1 MTDETKLIN
10 EVLYNLKVP
19 PKQTSQNKKSM
30 KRSEKNI
37 NLNFYDDVL
46 KPLTNKGYKE
56 GGALKEGM
64 LGALAA
70 SKALNKSK
78 VKVEKPKGTK
88 GKGSA
93 DTLTGKL
100 VRTYSV
106 KEKEQMK
113 KSAKDSVKASGLGAT
128 IGKNIKGYKIGKKS
142 TGGKID
148 LPKAADLDGDG
159 TFNEYE
165 TARGEAIQKAMAEQK
180 AEGGLVRGGGQ
191 AIKGTKFKGVF

>member
-1 MTDETKLIN
+1 MTDETKLID
-10 EVLYNLKVP
+10 EVLYSLKVP
-19 PKQTSQNKKSM
+19 PKQTRQNKKSM
-30 KRSEKNI
+30 RRSEKNI
-37 NLNFYDDVL
+37 KRNLYDDVL
-46 KPLTNKGYKE
+46 KPLTPGLKE
-56 GGALKEGM
+56 GGALKAGM

-70 SKALNKSK
+70 SKALGKSK

-113 KSAKDSVKASGLGAT
+113 KKAKDSVKASGLGAT

-159 TFNEYE
+159 TFNRYE
-165 TARGEAIQKAMAEQK
+165 TARGEAIQKAMAERK

-191 AIKGTKFKGVF
+191 AIKGLKFKGIF

>member
-1 MTDETKLIN
+1 MR
-10 EVLYNLKVP
+10 
-19 PKQTSQNKKSM
+19 
-30 KRSEKNI
+30 RSEKNI
-37 NLNFYDDVL
+37 KRNLYDDVL
-46 KPLTNKGYKE
+46 KPLTPGLKE
-56 GGALKEGM
+56 GGALKAGM

-70 SKALNKSK
+70 SKALGKSK

-159 TFNEYE
+159 TFNRYE